1 LKQIIGIV
9 EHAIFN
15 FVRQKILTKSPVAKS
30 ADTMTPVMVAGVLM
44 LVTAKILTT
53 NFGGDATVAFTPE
66 KWWWALQD
74 NYFAPMMIHFIR
86 EGGLLIDL

>member
-1 LKQIIGIV
+1 
-9 EHAIFN
+9 
-15 FVRQKILTKSPVAKS
+15 VAKS
-30 ADTMTPVMVAGVLM
+30 ADAVTPVMVTVVLM

-66 KWWWALQD
+66 EWWWAFRD

-86 EGGLLIDL
+86 GEGLLIDL